1 MPSAN
6 FPPPCRRDT
15 GMSCCDGIRLDDR
28 TLALLEHVLVLCVA
42 SRQRLFR
49 SIEEFRGPRPS
60 PTKSLRR
67 GGWGAGG
74 AGATAAVRDIEEGEP
89 KAWRPVFARLAELG
103 LFGVAVPEEC
113 GGAGGSIEDLSA
125 MVEEAARALVP
136 GPVATTALATLVVSD
151 PQLSEALAAGERTAG
166 VALRSDVEF
175 DATTSRASGTV
186 PFVLGGVA
194 DGLLLVPAGDSWLLV
209 DATAEGVAV
218 EPLQASDFSRPLA
231 RAVLTSAPASV
242 LDAPA
247 DWVTDLTAT
256 VLSAEAA
263 GITRW
268 TLDTAV
274 AYAKVREQFGK
285 PIGSFQAIKHLCA
298 EMLCRTEQVAVAAAD
313 AARAAND
320 GDHRQLSIAAAI
332 AAGVGIDAAKANAK
346 DCIQVLGGIGIT
358 WEHDAHLYLR
368 RAYGIGQFL
377 GGPAR
382 WLRRTAELT
391 SAGVRRDLSIDLSD
405 VADLR
410 PEIADA
416 VAGVASLPDDKRQ
429 AKLAEAGLLAPHWPA
444 PYGRGAGPAEQL
456 LIDQE
461 MSSTG
466 VIRPDLVIGWWAA
479 PTILEHGTPEQV
491 ERFVPGTLS
500 GDIFWCQLFS
510 EPEAGSDLA
519 SLRTKAVRVDGG
531 WELTGQKVW
540 TSSAHKAQWGVCLA
554 RTDPEAP
561 KHKGITYFLVDMGSP
576 GIVIRPLREIT
587 GDALFNEVFLD
598 SVFVPDEMVVG
609 TVNDG
614 WRLARTTLANE
625 RVAMAAGT
633 ALGNPMEELLAEA
646 AEINLDVAQQ
656 DRLARLIITAQ
667 VGSLLDQRIAQLAV
681 GGQDPGAQSSVRK
694 LIGVGYRQALAEF
707 RMDLSE
713 GSGIAFDKRVKDFLN
728 TRCLTIA
735 GGTEQILLTL
745 AGERLLGLP
754 R

>member
-1 MPSAN
+1 MATITDEQ
-6 FPPPCRRDT
+6 FAARELVRDW
-15 GMSCCDGIRLDDR
+15 
-28 TLALLEHVLVLCVA
+28 A
-42 SRQRLFR
+42 
-49 SIEEFRGPRPS
+49 
-60 PTKSLRR
+60 
-67 GGWGAGG
+67 AGS
-74 AGATAAVRDIEEGEP
+74 GATEAVRDIEQGEP
-89 KAWRPVFARLAELG
+89 NAWQPVFAGLAGLG
-103 LFGVAVPEEC
+103 LFGVAVPEDC
-113 GGAGGSIEDLSA
+113 GGAGGSIDDLAA

-136 GPVATTALATLVVSD
+136 GPVVTTALATLVVSD
-151 PQLSEALAAGERTAG
+151 PELRGALAAGERTAG
-166 VALRSDVEF
+166 LALDSDVEY
-175 DATTSRASGTV
+175 DEAAAQVSGTV

-194 DGLLLVPAGDSWLLV
+194 GGLLLVPAGDTWLLV
-209 DATAEGVAV
+209 DGAADGVSV
-218 EPLQASDFSRPLA
+218 EALQATDFSRPLA
-231 RAVLTSAPASV
+231 RVVLTSAPAS
-242 LDAPA
+242 LIDAP
-247 DWVTDLTAT
+247 VTDLTVAL
-256 VLSAEAA
+256 LSAEAA
-263 GITRW
+263 GVTRW
-268 TLDTAV
+268 ALDTAV
-274 AYAKVREQFGK
+274 GYAKVREQFGK

-313 AARAAND
+313 AARAAQD
-320 GDHRQLSIAAAI
+320 GDPVQLSIAAAI
-332 AAGVGIDAAKANAK
+332 AAGVAIDAVKANSK

-391 SAGVRRDLSIDLSD
+391 QDGVRRDLGIDLSE

-416 VAGVASLPDDKRQ
+416 VAGVAALADDQRQ
-429 AKLAEAGLLAPHWPA
+429 AKLAEAGLLAPHWPP

-461 MSSTG
+461 MASADVT
-466 VIRPDLVIGWWAA
+466 RPDLVIGWWAA

-500 GDIFWCQLFS
+500 GEIFWCQLFS
-510 EPEAGSDLA
+510 EPGAGSDLA
-519 SLRTKAVRVDGG
+519 SLRTKAVRAEGG

-554 RTDPEAP
+554 RTDPDAP
-561 KHKGITYFLVDMGSP
+561 KHKGITYFLIDMSSP
-576 GIVIRPLREIT
+576 GILIRPLREIT

-598 SVFVPDEMVVG
+598 NVFVPDEMVVG

-633 ALGNPMEELLAEA
+633 ALGNPMEQLLAEA
-646 AEINLDVAQQ
+646 TKANLDVAQQ
-656 DRLARLIITAQ
+656 DQLAHLIITAQ

-694 LIGVGYRQALAEF
+694 LIGVRYRQALAEY

-713 GSGIAFDKRVKDFLN
+713 GLGIAFDKRVKDFLN

>member
-1 MPSAN
+1 MTITDEQCAARELVREWAAGSA
-6 FPPPCRRDT
+6 
-15 GMSCCDGIRLDDR
+15 
-28 TLALLEHVLVLCVA
+28 
-42 SRQRLFR
+42 
-49 SIEEFRGPRPS
+49 
-60 PTKSLRR
+60 
-67 GGWGAGG
+67 
-74 AGATAAVRDIEEGEP
+74 ATEAVRDIERGEP
-89 KAWRPVFARLAELG
+89 TAWQPLFDGLAALG
-103 LFGVAVPEEC
+103 LFGVAVPEDC
-113 GGAGGSIEDLSA
+113 GGAGGSVEDLAA

-136 GPVATTALATLVVSD
+136 GPVATTALAALVVSD
-151 PQLSEALAAGERTAG
+151 PGLRAALAAGERTAG
-166 VALRSDVEF
+166 VALDSEVEF
-175 DATTSRASGTV
+175 DEVTSQVSGTV
-186 PFVLGGVA
+186 PYVLGGVA
-194 DGLLLVPAGDSWLLV
+194 GGLLLVPAGDTWLLV
-209 DATAEGVAV
+209 DAAAAGVSV
-218 EPLQASDFSRPLA
+218 ETLQATDFSRPLA
-231 RAVLTSAPASV
+231 RAVLSAARATV
-242 LDAPA
+242 IDAP
-247 DWVTDLTAT
+247 VTDLTAAM
-256 VLSAEAA
+256 LSAEAA
-263 GITRW
+263 GVTRW
-268 TLDTAV
+268 ALDAAV

-313 AARAAND
+313 AARAAQD
-320 GDHRQLSIAAAI
+320 GDARQLSIAAAI
-332 AAGVGIDAAKANAK
+332 AAGIAIDAVKANAK

-391 SAGVRRDLSIDLSD
+391 QNGVRRDLSIDLSD
-405 VADLR
+405 VADMR

-416 VAGVASLPDDKRQ
+416 VAGVAALADAERQ
-429 AKLAEAGLLAPHWPA
+429 AALAEAGLLAPHWPA

-461 MSSTG
+461 LSAVG
-466 VIRPDLVIGWWAA
+466 VTRPDLVIGWWAA

-491 ERFVPGTLS
+491 QRFVPATLR
-500 GDIFWCQLFS
+500 GEIFWCQMFS
-510 EPEAGSDLA
+510 EPGAGSDLA
-519 SLRTKAVRVDGG
+519 SLRTRAVKVDGG

-554 RTDPEAP
+554 RTDPDAP
-561 KHKGITYFLVDMGSP
+561 KHKGISYFLVDMSSP
-576 GIVIRPLREIT
+576 GILIRPLREIT
-587 GDALFNEVFLD
+587 GDNLFNEVFLD
-598 SVFVPDEMVVG
+598 NVFVPDAMVVG

-633 ALGNPMEELLAEA
+633 ALGNPMEQLLAEA
-646 AEINLDVAQQ
+646 AEANLDVAQQ
-656 DRLARLIITAQ
+656 DQLAHLIITAQ

-694 LIGVGYRQALAEF
+694 LIGVRYRQALAEY

-713 GSGIAFDKRVKDFLN
+713 GSGIVEDDTVKDFLN

-745 AGERLLGLP
+745 AAERLLGLP

>member
-1 MPSAN
+1 MATTITDEQ
-6 FPPPCRRDT
+6 FAARELVRDWAA
-15 GMSCCDGIRLDDR
+15 GSG
-28 TLALLEHVLVLCVA
+28 A
-42 SRQRLFR
+42 S
-49 SIEEFRGPRPS
+49 
-60 PTKSLRR
+60 
-67 GGWGAGG
+67 
-74 AGATAAVRDIEEGEP
+74 AAVRDIEQGEP
-89 KAWRPVFARLAELG
+89 NAWQPVFARLAELG

-151 PQLSEALAAGERTAG
+151 PQLLEALAAGERTAG

-175 DATTSRASGTV
+175 DATASRASGTV

-194 DGLLLVPAGDSWLLV
+194 DGLLLVPAGDRWLLV
-209 DATAEGVAV
+209 DSAAAEGVAV

-391 SAGVRRDLSIDLSD
+391 SAGVRRDLNVDLSD

-410 PEIADA
+410 PEIAGA

-461 MSSTG
+461 MSSAG

-554 RTDPEAP
+554 RTDPDAP
-561 KHKGITYFLVDMGSP
+561 KHKGITYFLIDMSSP
-576 GIVIRPLREIT
+576 GILIRPLREIT

-598 SVFVPDEMVVG
+598 GVFVPDEMVVG

-646 AEINLDVAQQ
+646 AKANLDVAQQ
-656 DRLARLIITAQ
+656 DQLARLIITAQ

-694 LIGVGYRQALAEF
+694 LIGVRYRQALAEF